1 MNISPSSFL
10 YFFRGKEEGGGGWRI
25 TAKGWQLDDNSRQ
38 HGRRLVTAHFGGAKA
53 TWDIVII
60 MA

>member
-1 MNISPSSFL
+1 MGGLSITE
-10 YFFRGKEEGGGGWRI
+10 KE
-25 TAKGWQLDDNSRQ
+25 WQLDDNSRQ
-38 HGRRLVTAHFGGAKA
+38 HGRRLVTAYLGGAKA